1 MLYLQVFFQQGKE
14 VNKKLLIQVSSFYRL
29 ICKHYLQSFWTR
41 HTSYD
46 TNSWKHSHYQG
57 YTADQWRQSG
67 HKTAMNLIPSLSS
80 MGPVFFNSFHI
91 PWTSLLATAAT
102 KSSVCQHKCMDAG
115 RHLQIHRHTHTY
127 IHLQRHTHTWT
138 RRHSPFLSR
147 QGLCIGWWKY
157 LYEHIASKGRS
168 IPYSA
173 LQRYQQMQEKTAAEA
188 SKYYF
193 SFLATAT
200 ALNKL
205 SDINYKKGIAIHSS

>member
-1 MLYLQVFFQQGKE
+1 MLYLQVFYQQGKE

-115 RHLQIHRHTHTY
+115 RHLQIHRHTHTFTF
-127 IHLQRHTHTWT
+127 RDTHTHMDTQTFTISFSPRSLHWMVEILVWA
-138 RRHSPFLSR
+138 HSKQRKINTLQCSAKISANAR
-147 QGLCIGWWKY
+147 KNSCW
-157 LYEHIASKGRS
+157 S
-168 IPYSA
+168 I
-173 LQRYQQMQEKTAAEA
+173 
-188 SKYYF
+188 
-193 SFLATAT
+193 
-200 ALNKL
+200 
-205 SDINYKKGIAIHSS
+205 

>member
-80 MGPVFFNSFHI
+80 IGPVFFNSSTFLE
-91 PWTSLLATAAT
+91 LLCWLQLLP
-102 KSSVCQHKCMDAG
+102 SPQSVSTNVWMQADTYKFIDIHTLTFTFRDA
-115 RHLQIHRHTHTY
+115 HTHGHAD
-127 IHLQRHTHTWT
+127 IHH
-138 RRHSPFLSR
+138 F
-147 QGLCIGWWKY
+147 
-157 LYEHIASKGRS
+157 
-168 IPYSA
+168 
-173 LQRYQQMQEKTAAEA
+173 
-188 SKYYF
+188 
-193 SFLATAT
+193 FLAKVF
-200 ALNKL
+200 ALDGGNTCM
-205 SDINYKKGIAIHSS
+205 ST

>member
-80 MGPVFFNSFHI
+80 MGPVFFNSSTFLE
-91 PWTSLLATAAT
+91 LLCWLQLLP
-102 KSSVCQHKCMDAG
+102 SPQSVSTNVWMQADTYKFID
-115 RHLQIHRHTHTY
+115 IHTLTFTFRDTQTHGHAD
-127 IHLQRHTHTWT
+127 IHH
-138 RRHSPFLSR
+138 F
-147 QGLCIGWWKY
+147 
-157 LYEHIASKGRS
+157 
-168 IPYSA
+168 
-173 LQRYQQMQEKTAAEA
+173 
-188 SKYYF
+188 
-193 SFLATAT
+193 FLAKVF
-200 ALNKL
+200 ALDGGNTCM
-205 SDINYKKGIAIHSS
+205 ST